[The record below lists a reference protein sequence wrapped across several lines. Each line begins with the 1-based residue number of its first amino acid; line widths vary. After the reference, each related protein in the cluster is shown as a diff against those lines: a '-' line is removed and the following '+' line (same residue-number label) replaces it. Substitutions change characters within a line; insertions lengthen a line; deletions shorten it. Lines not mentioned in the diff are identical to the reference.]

1 MNLKRHL
8 RPIALGSAGVF
19 AIATAFGTGN
29 APPAVPDE
37 TPLLVVDLSKS
48 PVVQGRDEEM
58 RAMLERILETEYCG
72 DAMLEGVTQAA
83 ALNGEAP
90 VDGAGFVK
98 LAEEDWPAVLAEM
111 TEEQFGRML
120 REGSMRADPEVR
132 RLWNMLDL
140 LGGAKEHTDRVLHL
154 LRQMAR
160 QTTPEWDD
168 LLLRALSCAWIHLT
182 LERDGTAKALEL
194 GRYWANAKGVDSRE
208 FRVFVYA
215 LGMCNS
221 FEECRTDEDRAEMA
235 RFMGE
240 MSERCTTGETA
251 LGIDKIAAGDAFFHP
266 DPDSDDPWAHGSPYE
281 GVPGWVGSL
290 QRRRMA
296 ERFLE
301 WSPPRYSY
309 DRETG
314 VVKEEAPSPGNIEKM
329 FATRA
334 AAELAADEKDL
345 TDLQRVYGPWPSE
358 NQVEEASTP

>member
-1 MNLKRHL
+1 MQRRNMKTYIGIGLVAVIFPVTIWGNGNVASTTDEM
-8 RPIALGSAGVF
+8 PIR
-19 AIATAFGTGN
+19 
-29 APPAVPDE
+29 
-37 TPLLVVDLSKS
+37 VVDSSQAPL
-48 PVVQGRDEEM
+48 VRGRGEEM
-58 RAMLERILETEYCG
+58 RAVLERILETEYCG
-72 DAMLEGVTQAA
+72 DGMLDGVTQAA

-120 REGSMRADPEVR
+120 QEGKMRADPEVR

-140 LGGAKEHTDRVLHL
+140 LGGAKENTDRVLHL

-160 QTTPEWDD
+160 QTTPEWDA
-168 LLLRALSCAWIHLT
+168 LLLRALSCSWIHLT
-182 LERDGTAKALEL
+182 LERDGAAKALEL
-194 GRYWANAKGVDSRE
+194 GRYWADAKGVDSRE

-221 FEECRTDEDRAEMA
+221 FEECRTDENRAEMA

-251 LGIDKIAAGDAFFHP
+251 LGIDKIAAGGAFFHP
-266 DPDSDDPWAHGSPYE
+266 APGSDDPWPHGSPYE
-281 GVPGWVGSL
+281 GAPGWVGSL

-296 ERFLE
+296 ERFLD
-301 WSPPRYSY
+301 WCPPRYSY

-314 VVKEEAPSPGNIEKM
+314 VVKEVAPTPGDIEKM
-329 FATRA
+329 FASRA

-345 TDLQRVYGPWPSE
+345 RDLREVYGPWQTNE
-358 NQVEEASTP
+358 QAE